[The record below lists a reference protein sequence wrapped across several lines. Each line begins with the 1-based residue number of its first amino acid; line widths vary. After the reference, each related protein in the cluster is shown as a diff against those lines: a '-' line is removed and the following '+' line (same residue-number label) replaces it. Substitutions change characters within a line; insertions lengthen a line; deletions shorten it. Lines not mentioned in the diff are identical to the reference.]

1 MEQNSEFRLRVA
13 GRDDIPAIAALI
25 ERSVRT
31 LQAGDYS
38 PEQLNAALGTVFG
51 VDTQLIADQTYFVI
65 EAASRLAACGGW
77 SFRKTLYGSDGGAGR
92 EPARLNPAIDNA
104 RIRAFFVDPN
114 FARRGLGTMLLE
126 ACENAAIAA
135 GFRGFELGATLTGE
149 RLYRVRGYRV
159 IERTEAPLTPGLSL
173 PILRMEKRAAR

>member
-1 MEQNSEFRLRVA
+1 MA
-13 GRDDIPAIAALI
+13 DIPAITRLI

-31 LQAGDYS
+31 LQAADYS
-38 PEQLNAALGTVFG
+38 PEQLDAALGTVFG

-65 EAASRLAACGGW
+65 EAGSRLAACGGW

-92 EPARLNPAIDNA
+92 EPARLDPAHDNA
-104 RIRAFFVDPN
+104 RIRAFFVDPD
-114 FARRGLGTMLLE
+114 FARRGLGTMLLD

-135 GFRGFELGATLTGE
+135 GFHSFELGATLTGE

-159 IERTEAPLTPGLSL
+159 IERTAAPLAPGLSL
-173 PILRMEKRAAR
+173 PILRMEKHASR